1 MATAHVVF
9 HMPAGVL
16 GVLVYQALSNPQRF
30 GPYIL
35 PFFTFFTLSL
45 SVSIFGSLAD
55 FFIYLYAFAAFRES
69 ALRLALWCFSCCFSR
84 PRHASTSG
92 HSRSLET
99 TGRRFTADQKC
110 LESNKDS
117 HHTHQQQFTWNSDI
131 TWFATYLYKWTGFK
145 CTVVLFVWIIQG
157 LHYHLKKWSTDQVT

>member
-1 MATAHVVF
+1 MNTQVAGALAAVLMATAHVVF

-117 HHTHQQQFTWNSDI
+117 HHTHQQQFT
-131 TWFATYLYKWTGFK
+131 
-145 CTVVLFVWIIQG
+145 
-157 LHYHLKKWSTDQVT
+157 